1 MWQALAAQSGV
12 GISSPVHLTE
22 HAPARLR
29 LGASIPPKHH
39 SMPRLPQGYRAA
51 GVYSGVKRSA
61 TKLDLSLVVSDR
73 PAVGVAVY
81 TKNLVCA
88 APVKLDR
95 ERTPSEAIR
104 VVVINSGVANACTG
118 DQGDADARQMAA
130 WAAEAC
136 DAQVEQALVMSTGV
150 IGSMLPMEKI
160 QAGIQ
165 AAAASLGN
173 DDASLEAAARGM
185 MTTDTVPKIRA
196 REVTVGGVRTRITGI
211 AKGAAMIGPNM
222 STMLALVMTD
232 ACLRVDDAH
241 SALVDA
247 VDESFHCISVDGHMS
262 TNDTVILLANGAAG
276 PSPSP
281 SPERGGERGGVT
293 PLSGKGLA
301 DFRTTLFEVC
311 EDLAQ
316 SIPADGEG
324 ATHLV
329 TVEVHGCRTRQD
341 ALRISKTIADS
352 PLVKTAIAGADPNW
366 GRIVSA
372 AGYAGVPFDP
382 SKVTL
387 HLNGLLLYE
396 RGAPV
401 DFDAAAAAQSIAADR
416 DTSVVLLLEEGTAC
430 ARFWT
435 TVLTAEYVR
444 LNADYH
450 T

>member
-1 MWQALAAQSGV
+1 M
-12 GISSPVHLTE
+12 
-22 HAPARLR
+22 
-29 LGASIPPKHH
+29 SI
-39 SMPRLPQGYRAA
+39 RLPLGYRAA
-51 GVYSGVKRSA
+51 GVSCGLKRSA
-61 TKLDLSLVVSDR
+61 GKLDLSLLVSDR
-73 PAVGVAVY
+73 PAVGVGVY

-88 APVKLDR
+88 APVKIDR
-95 ERTPSEAIR
+95 ERTPSESIR
-104 VVVINSGVANACTG
+104 VVAINSGVANACTG
-118 DQGDADARQMAA
+118 DQGDADARQMAT
-130 WAAEAC
+130 WAAEAIGSSP
-136 DAQVEQALVMSTGV
+136 EQALVMSTGV
-150 IGSMLPMEKI
+150 IGTMLPMDKI
-160 QAGIQ
+160 RVGIE
-165 AAAASLGN
+165 AAAAQLG
-173 DDASLEAAARGM
+173 DDPQSLENAARGI
-185 MTTDTVPKIRA
+185 MTTDTVPKLRS
-196 REVTVGGVRTRITGI
+196 REVVLGGVATRVTGI

-222 STMLALVMTD
+222 STMLAVIMTD
-232 ACLRVDDAH
+232 AALQPADAQA
-241 SALVDA
+241 ALVDA

-276 PSPSP
+276 TSSPKPSPQ
-281 SPERGGERGGVT
+281 GGAETRR
-293 PLSGKGLA
+293 PLSGKSLA
-301 DFRTTLFEVC
+301 DFRATLLEVC

-316 SIPADGEG
+316 AIPADGEG

-341 ALRISKTIADS
+341 ALRIGKTIADS

-372 AGYAGVPFDP
+372 AGYAGVLFDP

-401 DFDAAAAAQSIAADR
+401 DFDAAAAAKSIAAAR
-416 DTSVVLLLEEGTAC
+416 DTSIVLLLEEGTAA

-435 TVLTAEYVR
+435 TDLTAEYVR

>member
-1 MWQALAAQSGV
+1 MTV
-12 GISSPVHLTE
+12 
-22 HAPARLR
+22 
-29 LGASIPPKHH
+29 
-39 SMPRLPQGYRAA
+39 RLPLGYRAA
-51 GVYSGVKRSA
+51 GVYSGVKRNAS
-61 TKLDLSLVVSDR
+61 KLDLALVVSDR
-73 PAVGVAVY
+73 PAVATGVY

-95 ERTPSEAIR
+95 ERTPSESIR

-118 DQGDADARQMAA
+118 DQGDVDARQMAA

-136 DAQVEQALVMSTGV
+136 GAEASQALVMSTGV
-150 IGSMLPMEKI
+150 IGSMLPMDKI
-160 QAGIQ
+160 HAGIL
-165 AAAASLGN
+165 AASAALA
-173 DDASLEAAARGM
+173 DDEKALENAASGI
-185 MTTDTVPKIRA
+185 MTTDTVPKIRG
-196 REVTVGGVRTRITGI
+196 REVRIAEVMTRVTGI

-222 STMLALVMTD
+222 GTMLSLVMTD
-232 ACLRVDDAH
+232 AAIQVADAQA
-241 SALVDA
+241 ALVDA
-247 VDESFHCISVDGHMS
+247 VEESFHCISVDGHMS

-276 PSPSP
+276 GPVL
-281 SPERGGERGGVT
+281 R
-293 PLSGKGLA
+293 GKGLD
-301 DFRTTLFEVC
+301 DFRTTLLEVC

-324 ATHLV
+324 ATHLI
-329 TVEVHGCRTRQD
+329 TVEVHGCRTRAD

-401 DFDAAAAAQSIAADR
+401 DFDPKAAADSIAAER
-416 DTSVVLLLEEGTAC
+416 DTHVVMLLEEGRES

-435 TVLTAEYVR
+435 TDLTAEYVR